1 MSYDDYWNGNVW
13 AVEHYREA
21 EKIRQER
28 ENQGFWLQGMY
39 IHEGFSIA
47 LANALSKKG
56 TPPKAYPAEPYP
68 LFRKG
73 RTEEEKSRDEETE
86 RLKAK
91 LYMQN
96 MVRAGRSWG
105 K

>member
-1 MSYDDYWNGNVW
+1 MSYEDYWNGDVW
-13 AVEHYREA
+13 AIEQYREA
-21 EKIRQER
+21 DKIKQKK
-28 ENQGFWLQGMY
+28 ENYNFWLQGMY
-39 IHEGFSIA
+39 VYEGFSIA
-47 LANALSKKG
+47 LTNALSKKG
-56 TPPKAYPAEPYP
+56 TSPREYPGEPYP
-68 LFRKG
+68 IFDGGK
-73 RTEEEKSRDEETE
+73 TKEEKARDEETE